1 MSDEQY
7 KVLRITRDD
16 LLDWIDKPPSNADIE
31 LADYLVNALD
41 NQRKYYEENAQL
53 KKEKDDFIKAII
65 ELAEEIV
72 DLKSVLKEIRDCLEK
87 NKFAYV
93 NPLTRNIYN
102 VSRCDEVLEI
112 IDKGIGE
119 DK

>member
-16 LLDWIDKPPSNADIE
+16 LLDWIDRPPSNADIE

-41 NQRKYYEENAQL
+41 NQRKYYEENTQ
-53 KKEKDDFIKAII
+53 
-65 ELAEEIV
+65 
-72 DLKSVLKEIRDCLEK
+72 LKSVLKEIREFCDYLLNNDK
-87 NKFAYV
+87 
-93 NPLTRNIYN
+93 
-102 VSRCDEVLEI
+102 VSINGKVYYKTFDDDIVTKKLLEI
-112 IDKGIGE
+112 INKGIGE

>member
-1 MSDEQY
+1 MNDEQY

-41 NQRKYYEENAQL
+41 NQRKYYEENTH
-53 KKEKDDFIKAII
+53 
-65 ELAEEIV
+65 
-72 DLKSVLKEIRDCLEK
+72 LKSVLKEIRDCLEK

-112 IDKGIGE
+112 INKGIGE